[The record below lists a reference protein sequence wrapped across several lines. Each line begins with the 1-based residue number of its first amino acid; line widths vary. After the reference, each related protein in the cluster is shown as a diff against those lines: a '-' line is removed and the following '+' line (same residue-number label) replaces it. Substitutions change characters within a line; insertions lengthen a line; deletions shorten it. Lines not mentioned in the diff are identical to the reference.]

1 MVGNLFPER
10 SSHRF
15 RSKSLLDDGEHV
27 DEDDGKQ
34 SDGPRING
42 AFRLPGKSVK
52 VNVSAVSVVSV
63 VLARTN

>member
-1 MVGNLFPER
+1 MGDLFPER

-15 RSKSLLDDGEHV
+15 RSKSLFDDGEHV
-27 DEDDGKQ
+27 DEDGDKQ

-52 VNVSAVSVVSV
+52 VSVSAVSVVSV
-63 VLARTN
+63 VSARTS